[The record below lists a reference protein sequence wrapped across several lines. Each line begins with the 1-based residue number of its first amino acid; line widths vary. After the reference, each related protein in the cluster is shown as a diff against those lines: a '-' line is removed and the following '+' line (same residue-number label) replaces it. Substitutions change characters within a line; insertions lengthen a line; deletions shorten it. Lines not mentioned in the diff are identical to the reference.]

1 MLSASWSDREKHRL
15 WSFRWKGKRYGEL
28 AFRRKLG
35 FWIHFSVNRCVQPWL
50 RHTKITTVSSRTTSQ
65 NSEKKLNHTQK
76 NEQGELLNLF
86 NSFIVRFIWLIYLIT
101 QNTKKN
107 CFEQGLEGGV
117 LIPHSRSIFTRIPL
131 PVLFS
136 LLSRIL
142 LLLFFFIKKYIKTL
156 ILVEVGSFGGIS
168 YYISFQATQKK

>member
-65 NSEKKLNHTQK
+65 NSEKKLKHTQKK

-86 NSFIVRFIWLIYLIT
+86 NSFIVRFIWWTYLIT

-117 LIPHSRSIFTRIPL
+117 LIPHSLNIHENPASST
-131 PVLFS
+131 
-136 LLSRIL
+136 
-142 LLLFFFIKKYIKTL
+142 FFFAFPNL
-156 ILVEVGSFGGIS
+156 ASSSFF
-168 YYISFQATQKK
+168 Y